1 MKLLYGLFYT
11 SFSLAVVSAFALV
24 VVLLIRFIIVKVPKK
39 YFMCLWWLF
48 LIRSICPV
56 SLSSI
61 YSLSPGINRKFHIF
75 LELIGLSFDEQGGV
89 LTGWQSVFVRQFTV
103 NTNFRFC
110 SIMWAA
116 GVLFIWIY
124 TLVKQTGIRKW
135 LQKAERLDGSIY
147 QHEKLNIPVMT
158 GVFRLKKYLPG
169 KMNVSEAKYVLRH
182 MEIHE
187 ERHDGVLR
195 AAAFIVL
202 SLQWFN
208 PFMWLAHYFIL
219 RDIETAAD
227 EDTLSY
233 FGYDDRAKY
242 AQEILNMNKGKKVI
256 RPSLVTFQENRIDD
270 RASKMLYQNK
280 IKKKDR
286 QVVVLIVLIFFIWWF
301 MLRPLYMLWE
311 GSLDTTVDNSISQP
325 GDIQMMTELY
335 SKRII
340 SQTEEPLF
348 DKTKQVVV
356 AQTNVKSADGLS
368 KVIKIVMTDGQQED
382 SGYDGEFKLVLEDTE
397 ENKLAEENLNG
408 QFGENKND
416 KLHFEK
422 NVALHISDYNSDKVN
437 EVAIG
442 QDIEFTDENLN
453 TLLGR
458 EPKKKEKNKIKS
470 IQKYYI
476 WNIETDKL
484 QCVSEPIYTADK
496 TGAEA
501 NSCEFKIP
509 KGTNGVIK
517 VKVLKNKFYYVWD
530 GTNEMFVRKELTKK
544 QLKKYKKDSDK
555 TDESGEKSVH
565 SLKNDSDRESIRV
578 VTQKDSTGSEEI
590 KNIVISPNGA
600 SKKISNIKGYYCE
613 LQWVQTTDNEEN
625 RYAVLTYNGIKSQT
639 FVVFDTKLKEIYY
652 KQEDGNSALS
662 SVFDRYNGN
671 QNDIAFNKDDL
682 VVYTLQEKE
691 NDVLKI
697 GFAANAKDNVVVKGS
712 YKYDVE
718 KKNQYDFNYSQTSA
732 ANAGS
737 SNNDMGASATESPTA
752 SASQ

>member
-147 QHEKLNIPVMT
+147 QHENLNIPVMT

-286 QVVVLIVLIFFIWWF
+286 QVVVLVVLIFFIWWF

-311 GSLDTTVDNSISQP
+311 GSLDTTADNS
-325 GDIQMMTELY
+325 
-335 SKRII
+335 I

-382 SGYDGEFKLVLEDTE
+382 SGYDGEFKLVLEDTKG
-397 ENKLAEENLNG
+397 NKLAEENLNG
-408 QFGENKND
+408 QFGDNKND

-476 WNIETDKL
+476 WNIEADKL

-565 SLKNDSDRESIRV
+565 SLRNDSDRESIRV

-712 YKYDVE
+712 YKYDIE

-737 SNNDMGASATESPTA
+737 SNNDTGASAAESPMA

>member
-24 VVLLIRFIIVKVPKK
+24 AVLLIRFIIVKVPKK

-286 QVVVLIVLIFFIWWF
+286 QVVVLVVLIFFIWWF

-311 GSLDTTVDNSISQP
+311 GSLDTTVDNS
-325 GDIQMMTELY
+325 
-335 SKRII
+335 I

-397 ENKLAEENLNG
+397 GNKLAEENLNG
-408 QFGENKND
+408 QFGDNKND

-458 EPKKKEKNKIKS
+458 VPKKKEKNKIKS

-476 WNIETDKL
+476 WNIEADKL

-565 SLKNDSDRESIRV
+565 SLRNDSDRESIRV

-613 LQWVQTTDNEEN
+613 LQWVQTTDDEEN

-737 SNNDMGASATESPTA
+737 SNNDKGASAAESPTA

>member
-24 VVLLIRFIIVKVPKK
+24 AVLLIRFIIVKVPKK

-286 QVVVLIVLIFFIWWF
+286 QVLVLVVLIFFIWWF

-311 GSLDTTVDNSISQP
+311 GSLDTTVDNS
-325 GDIQMMTELY
+325 
-335 SKRII
+335 I

-397 ENKLAEENLNG
+397 GNKLAEENLNG
-408 QFGENKND
+408 QFGDNKND

-476 WNIETDKL
+476 WNIEADKL

-565 SLKNDSDRESIRV
+565 SLRNDSDRESIRV

-613 LQWVQTTDNEEN
+613 LQWVQTTDDEEN

-737 SNNDMGASATESPTA
+737 SNNDKGASAAESPTA

>member
-1 MKLLYGLFYT
+1 MTLKLLYGLFYT

-61 YSLSPGINRKFHIF
+61 YSLSPGINRKFHMF

-286 QVVVLIVLIFFIWWF
+286 QVVVLVVLIFFIWWF

-311 GSLDTTVDNSISQP
+311 GSLDTTVDNS
-325 GDIQMMTELY
+325 
-335 SKRII
+335 I

-397 ENKLAEENLNG
+397 GNKLAEENLNG
-408 QFGENKND
+408 QFGDNKND

-476 WNIETDKL
+476 WNIEADKL

-565 SLKNDSDRESIRV
+565 SLRNDSDRESIRV

-712 YKYDVE
+712 YKYDIE

-737 SNNDMGASATESPTA
+737 SNNDTGASAAESPMA

>member
-61 YSLSPGINRKFHIF
+61 YSLSPEINRKFHIF
-75 LELIGLSFDEQGGV
+75 LEAIGLSFDEQGGV

-286 QVVVLIVLIFFIWWF
+286 QVVVLVVLIFFIWWF

-311 GSLDTTVDNSISQP
+311 GSLDTTVDNSISQ
-325 GDIQMMTELY
+325 TE
-335 SKRII
+335 K
-340 SQTEEPLF
+340 PLF

-422 NVALHISDYNSDKVN
+422 NVALHISDYNSDEVN

-476 WNIETDKL
+476 WNIEADKL

-737 SNNDMGASATESPTA
+737 SNNDTGASAAESPTA

>member
-158 GVFRLKKYLPG
+158 GVFRLKKYLQG

-286 QVVVLIVLIFFIWWF
+286 QVVVLVVLIFFIWWF

-311 GSLDTTVDNSISQP
+311 GSLDTTADNS
-325 GDIQMMTELY
+325 
-335 SKRII
+335 I

-382 SGYDGEFKLVLEDTE
+382 SGYDGEFKLVLEDTKG
-397 ENKLAEENLNG
+397 NKLAEENLNG
-408 QFGENKND
+408 QFGDNKND

-476 WNIETDKL
+476 WNIEADKL

-565 SLKNDSDRESIRV
+565 SLRNDSDRESIRV

-712 YKYDVE
+712 YKYDIE

-737 SNNDMGASATESPTA
+737 SNNDTGASAAESPMA

>member
-1 MKLLYGLFYT
+1 MTLKLLYGLFYT

-286 QVVVLIVLIFFIWWF
+286 QVVVLVVLILFIWWF

-311 GSLDTTVDNSISQP
+311 GSLDTTVDNS
-325 GDIQMMTELY
+325 
-335 SKRII
+335 I

-368 KVIKIVMTDGQQED
+368 KVIKIVMTDGKQED

-397 ENKLAEENLNG
+397 GNKLAEEDLNG

-476 WNIETDKL
+476 WNIEADKL

-496 TGAEA
+496 TGAET

-691 NDVLKI
+691 NNVLKI

-737 SNNDMGASATESPTA
+737 GNNDTGASATESPTTP
-752 SASQ
+752 

>member
-24 VVLLIRFIIVKVPKK
+24 AVLLIRFIIVKVPKK

-286 QVVVLIVLIFFIWWF
+286 QVVVLVVLIFFIWWF

-311 GSLDTTVDNSISQP
+311 GSLDTTVDNS
-325 GDIQMMTELY
+325 
-335 SKRII
+335 I

-397 ENKLAEENLNG
+397 GNKLAEENLNG
-408 QFGENKND
+408 QFGDNKND

-476 WNIETDKL
+476 WNIEADKL

-555 TDESGEKSVH
+555 TDESVEKSVH
-565 SLKNDSDRESIRV
+565 SLRNDSDRESIRV

-613 LQWVQTTDNEEN
+613 LQWVQTTDDEEN

-737 SNNDMGASATESPTA
+737 SNNDKGASAAESPTA

>member
-24 VVLLIRFIIVKVPKK
+24 AVLLIRFIIVKVPKK

-286 QVVVLIVLIFFIWWF
+286 QVVVLVVLIFFIWWF

-311 GSLDTTVDNSISQP
+311 GSLDTTVDNS
-325 GDIQMMTELY
+325 
-335 SKRII
+335 I

-397 ENKLAEENLNG
+397 GNKLAEENLNG
-408 QFGENKND
+408 QFGDNKND

-458 EPKKKEKNKIKS
+458 EPKKKEKNKIKR

-476 WNIETDKL
+476 WNIEADKL

-565 SLKNDSDRESIRV
+565 SLRNDSDRESIRV

-600 SKKISNIKGYYCE
+600 SNKISNIKGYYCE
-613 LQWVQTTDNEEN
+613 LQWVQTTDDEEN

-737 SNNDMGASATESPTA
+737 SNNDKGASAAESPTA

>member
-169 KMNVSEAKYVLRH
+169 KMNVSEVKYVLRH

-227 EDTLSY
+227 EETLSY

-286 QVVVLIVLIFFIWWF
+286 QVVVLVVLIFFIWWF

-311 GSLDTTVDNSISQP
+311 GSLDTTVDNS
-325 GDIQMMTELY
+325 
-335 SKRII
+335 I

-397 ENKLAEENLNG
+397 GNKLAEENLNG

-453 TLLGR
+453 ALLGR

-476 WNIETDKL
+476 WNIEADKL

-737 SNNDMGASATESPTA
+737 SNNDTGASAAESPTA

>member
-61 YSLSPGINRKFHIF
+61 YSLSPGINRKFHMF
-75 LELIGLSFDEQGGV
+75 LEAIGLSFDEQGGV
-89 LTGWQSVFVRQFTV
+89 LTGWQSVFVQQFTV

-110 SIMWAA
+110 SIMWVA

-124 TLVKQTGIRKW
+124 TLVKQTGIRRW
-135 LQKAERLDGSIY
+135 LQKAEKLDGSIY

-202 SLQWFN
+202 SMQWFN

-270 RASKMLYQNK
+270 RASKMLYQDK

-286 QVVVLIVLIFFIWWF
+286 QVVVLIVLILFIWWF

-311 GSLDTTVDNSISQP
+311 GSLDTTVDNS
-325 GDIQMMTELY
+325 
-335 SKRII
+335 I

-501 NSCEFKIP
+501 NFCEFKIP

>member
-286 QVVVLIVLIFFIWWF
+286 QVVVLVVLIFFIWWF

-311 GSLDTTVDNSISQP
+311 GSLDTTVDNS
-325 GDIQMMTELY
+325 
-335 SKRII
+335 I

-453 TLLGR
+453 ALLGR

-476 WNIETDKL
+476 WNIEADKL

-737 SNNDMGASATESPTA
+737 SNNDTGASAAESPTA

>member
-286 QVVVLIVLIFFIWWF
+286 QVVVLVVLIFFIWWF

-311 GSLDTTVDNSISQP
+311 GSLDTTADNS
-325 GDIQMMTELY
+325 
-335 SKRII
+335 I

-382 SGYDGEFKLVLEDTE
+382 SGYDGEFKLVLEDTKG
-397 ENKLAEENLNG
+397 NKLAEENLNG
-408 QFGENKND
+408 QFGDDKND

-476 WNIETDKL
+476 WNIEADKL

-565 SLKNDSDRESIRV
+565 SLRNDSDRESIRV

-712 YKYDVE
+712 YKYDIE

-737 SNNDMGASATESPTA
+737 SNNDTGASAAESPMA

>member
-1 MKLLYGLFYT
+1 MTLKLLYGLFYT

-202 SLQWFN
+202 SMQWFN

-286 QVVVLIVLIFFIWWF
+286 QVVVLVVLIFFIWWF

-311 GSLDTTVDNSISQP
+311 GSLDTTVDNS
-325 GDIQMMTELY
+325 
-335 SKRII
+335 I

-408 QFGENKND
+408 QFGDNKND

-476 WNIETDKL
+476 WNIEADKL

-737 SNNDMGASATESPTA
+737 SNNDTGASAAESPTA

>member
-24 VVLLIRFIIVKVPKK
+24 AVLLIRFIIVKVPKK

-286 QVVVLIVLIFFIWWF
+286 QVVVLVVLIFFIWWF

-311 GSLDTTVDNSISQP
+311 GSLDTTVDNS
-325 GDIQMMTELY
+325 
-335 SKRII
+335 I

-397 ENKLAEENLNG
+397 GNKLAEENLNG
-408 QFGENKND
+408 QFGDNKND

-442 QDIEFTDENLN
+442 KDIEFTDENLN

-476 WNIETDKL
+476 WNIEADKL

-565 SLKNDSDRESIRV
+565 SLRNDSDRESIRV

-613 LQWVQTTDNEEN
+613 LQWVQTTDDEEN

-737 SNNDMGASATESPTA
+737 SNNDKGASAAESPTA

>member
-1 MKLLYGLFYT
+1 MTLKLLYGLFYT

-24 VVLLIRFIIVKVPKK
+24 AVLLIRFIIVKVPKK

-286 QVVVLIVLIFFIWWF
+286 QVVVLVVLIFFIWWF

-311 GSLDTTVDNSISQP
+311 GSLDTTVDNS
-325 GDIQMMTELY
+325 
-335 SKRII
+335 I

-397 ENKLAEENLNG
+397 GNKLAEENLNG
-408 QFGENKND
+408 QFGDNKND

-476 WNIETDKL
+476 WNIEADKL

-565 SLKNDSDRESIRV
+565 SLRNDSDRESIRV

-590 KNIVISPNGA
+590 KNIVISPNGP

-613 LQWVQTTDNEEN
+613 LQWVQTTDDEEN

-737 SNNDMGASATESPTA
+737 SNNDKGASAAESPTA

>member
-24 VVLLIRFIIVKVPKK
+24 VVLLIRVIIVKVPKK

-286 QVVVLIVLIFFIWWF
+286 QVVVLVVLIFFIWWF

-311 GSLDTTVDNSISQP
+311 GSLDTTADNSISH
-325 GDIQMMTELY
+325 
-335 SKRII
+335 
-340 SQTEEPLF
+340 TEEPLF

-382 SGYDGEFKLVLEDTE
+382 LGYDGEFKLVLEDTE
-397 ENKLAEENLNG
+397 GNKLAEENLNG
-408 QFGENKND
+408 QFSENKND

-476 WNIETDKL
+476 WNIEADKL

-625 RYAVLTYNGIKSQT
+625 RYAVLTYNGIRSQT

-697 GFAANAKDNVVVKGS
+697 GFAANAMDNVVVKGS

-737 SNNDMGASATESPTA
+737 GNNDTGASATESPTTP
-752 SASQ
+752 

>member
-286 QVVVLIVLIFFIWWF
+286 QVVVLVVLIFFIWWF

-311 GSLDTTVDNSISQP
+311 GSLDTTVDNS
-325 GDIQMMTELY
+325 
-335 SKRII
+335 I

-476 WNIETDKL
+476 WNIEADKL

-625 RYAVLTYNGIKSQT
+625 RYAVLTYNGIRSQT

>member
-75 LELIGLSFDEQGGV
+75 LEAIGLSFDEQGGV

-286 QVVVLIVLIFFIWWF
+286 QVVVLVVLIFFIWWF
-301 MLRPLYMLWE
+301 MLRPLYMLWD
-311 GSLDTTVDNSISQP
+311 GSLDTTADNS
-325 GDIQMMTELY
+325 
-335 SKRII
+335 I

-382 SGYDGEFKLVLEDTE
+382 SGYDGEFKLVLEDTKG
-397 ENKLAEENLNG
+397 NKLAEENLNG
-408 QFGENKND
+408 QFGDNKND

-476 WNIETDKL
+476 WNIEADKL

-565 SLKNDSDRESIRV
+565 SLRNDSDRESIRV

-712 YKYDVE
+712 YKYDIE

-737 SNNDMGASATESPTA
+737 SNNDTGASAAESPMA

>member
-24 VVLLIRFIIVKVPKK
+24 AVLLIRFIIVKVPKK

-195 AAAFIVL
+195 AAAFIML

-286 QVVVLIVLIFFIWWF
+286 QVVVLVVLIFFIWWF

-311 GSLDTTVDNSISQP
+311 GSLDTTVDNS
-325 GDIQMMTELY
+325 
-335 SKRII
+335 I

-397 ENKLAEENLNG
+397 GNKLAEENLNG
-408 QFGENKND
+408 QFGDNKND

-476 WNIETDKL
+476 WNIEADKL

-565 SLKNDSDRESIRV
+565 SLRNDSDRESIRV

-600 SKKISNIKGYYCE
+600 SNKISNIKGYYCE
-613 LQWVQTTDNEEN
+613 LQWVQTTDDEEN

-737 SNNDMGASATESPTA
+737 SNNDKGASAAESPTA

>member
-1 MKLLYGLFYT
+1 MTLKLLYGLFYT

-311 GSLDTTVDNSISQP
+311 GSLDTTVDNSISQ
-325 GDIQMMTELY
+325 
-335 SKRII
+335 
-340 SQTEEPLF
+340 TEEPLF

-382 SGYDGEFKLVLEDTE
+382 LGYDGEFKLVLEDTE
-397 ENKLAEENLNG
+397 GNKLAEENLNG
-408 QFGENKND
+408 QFSENKND

-476 WNIETDKL
+476 WNIEADKL

-496 TGAEA
+496 TGAET
-501 NSCEFKIP
+501 NSCEFKIA

-530 GTNEMFVRKELTKK
+530 GINEMFVRKELTKK

-590 KNIVISPNGA
+590 KNIVMSPNSA

-625 RYAVLTYNGIKSQT
+625 RYAVLTYNGIRSQT

-671 QNDIAFNKDDL
+671 QNDIAFNNDDL

-737 SNNDMGASATESPTA
+737 GNNDTGASAAESPTA

>member
-11 SFSLAVVSAFALV
+11 SFSLAVVSAVALV

-61 YSLSPGINRKFHIF
+61 YSLSSGINRKFHIF

-286 QVVVLIVLIFFIWWF
+286 QVVVLVVLILFIWWF

-311 GSLDTTVDNSISQP
+311 GSLDTTVDNS
-325 GDIQMMTELY
+325 
-335 SKRII
+335 I

-453 TLLGR
+453 ALLGR

-476 WNIETDKL
+476 WNIEADKL

-509 KGTNGVIK
+509 RGTNGVIK

-565 SLKNDSDRESIRV
+565 SLKNDSDRESVRV
-578 VTQKDSTGSEEI
+578 VTQRDSTGSEEI

-737 SNNDMGASATESPTA
+737 SNNDTGASAAESPTA

>member
-1 MKLLYGLFYT
+1 M
-11 SFSLAVVSAFALV
+11 
-24 VVLLIRFIIVKVPKK
+24 
-39 YFMCLWWLF
+39 
-48 LIRSICPV
+48 IRSICPV

-75 LELIGLSFDEQGGV
+75 LELIGLSFVEQGGV

-182 MEIHE
+182 METHE

-286 QVVVLIVLIFFIWWF
+286 QVVVLVVLIFFIWWF

-311 GSLDTTVDNSISQP
+311 GSLDTTVDNS
-325 GDIQMMTELY
+325 
-335 SKRII
+335 I

-397 ENKLAEENLNG
+397 GNKLAEENLNG
-408 QFGENKND
+408 QFGDNKND

-476 WNIETDKL
+476 WNIEADKL

-565 SLKNDSDRESIRV
+565 SLRNDSDRESIRV

-613 LQWVQTTDNEEN
+613 LQWVQTTDDEEN

-737 SNNDMGASATESPTA
+737 SNNDKGASAAESPTA

>member
-1 MKLLYGLFYT
+1 MTLKLLYGLFYT

-75 LELIGLSFDEQGGV
+75 LEAIGPSFDEQGGV

-286 QVVVLIVLIFFIWWF
+286 QVVVLVVLIFFIWWF

-311 GSLDTTVDNSISQP
+311 GSLDTTVDNSISQ
-325 GDIQMMTELY
+325 TE
-335 SKRII
+335 K
-340 SQTEEPLF
+340 PLF

-476 WNIETDKL
+476 WNIEADKL

-737 SNNDMGASATESPTA
+737 SNNDTGASAAESPTA

>member
-89 LTGWQSVFVRQFTV
+89 LTSWQSVFVRQFTV

-286 QVVVLIVLIFFIWWF
+286 QVVVLVVLIFFIWWF

-311 GSLDTTVDNSISQP
+311 GSLDTTVDNS
-325 GDIQMMTELY
+325 
-335 SKRII
+335 I

-397 ENKLAEENLNG
+397 GNKLAEENLNG
-408 QFGENKND
+408 QFGDNKND

-476 WNIETDKL
+476 WNIEADKL

-565 SLKNDSDRESIRV
+565 SLRNDSDRESIRV

-613 LQWVQTTDNEEN
+613 LQWVQTTDDEEN

-737 SNNDMGASATESPTA
+737 SNNDKGASAAESPTA

>member
-89 LTGWQSVFVRQFTV
+89 LTGWQSVFVRQFTI

-311 GSLDTTVDNSISQP
+311 GSLDTTVDNSISQ
-325 GDIQMMTELY
+325 
-335 SKRII
+335 
-340 SQTEEPLF
+340 TEEPLF

-453 TLLGR
+453 ALLGR

-476 WNIETDKL
+476 WNIEADKL

-737 SNNDMGASATESPTA
+737 SNNDTGASAAESPTA

>member
-286 QVVVLIVLIFFIWWF
+286 QVVVLVVLIFFIWWF

-311 GSLDTTVDNSISQP
+311 GSLDTTVDNSISQ
-325 GDIQMMTELY
+325 TE
-335 SKRII
+335 K
-340 SQTEEPLF
+340 TLF

-368 KVIKIVMTDGQQED
+368 KVIKIVMTDGQQKD

-442 QDIEFTDENLN
+442 QDIEVTDENLN

-476 WNIETDKL
+476 WNIEADKL

-737 SNNDMGASATESPTA
+737 SNNDTGASAAESPTA

>member
-311 GSLDTTVDNSISQP
+311 GSLDTTVDNSISQ
-325 GDIQMMTELY
+325 
-335 SKRII
+335 
-340 SQTEEPLF
+340 TEEPLF

-416 KLHFEK
+416 KLNFEK

-453 TLLGR
+453 ALLGR

-476 WNIETDKL
+476 WNIEADKL

-712 YKYDVE
+712 YKYDIE

-737 SNNDMGASATESPTA
+737 SNNDTGASAAESPMA

>member
-227 EDTLSY
+227 VDTLSY

-286 QVVVLIVLIFFIWWF
+286 QVVVLVVLIFFIWWF

-311 GSLDTTVDNSISQP
+311 GSLDTTVDNSN
-325 GDIQMMTELY
+325 
-335 SKRII
+335 

-408 QFGENKND
+408 QFGDNKND

-476 WNIETDKL
+476 WNIEADKL
-484 QCVSEPIYTADK
+484 QCVSGPIYTADK

-625 RYAVLTYNGIKSQT
+625 RYAVLIYNGIKSQT

-737 SNNDMGASATESPTA
+737 SNNDTGASAVESPTA

>member
-24 VVLLIRFIIVKVPKK
+24 AVLLIRFIIVKVPKK

-286 QVVVLIVLIFFIWWF
+286 QVVVLVVLIFFIWWF

-311 GSLDTTVDNSISQP
+311 GSLDTTVDNS
-325 GDIQMMTELY
+325 
-335 SKRII
+335 I

-397 ENKLAEENLNG
+397 GNKLAEENLNG
-408 QFGENKND
+408 QFGDNKND

-476 WNIETDKL
+476 WNIEADKL

-565 SLKNDSDRESIRV
+565 SLRNDSDRESIRV

-613 LQWVQTTDNEEN
+613 LQWVQTTDDEEN

-718 KKNQYDFNYSQTSA
+718 KKNQYDFNYSQTLA

-737 SNNDMGASATESPTA
+737 SNNDKGASAAESPTA

>member
-1 MKLLYGLFYT
+1 MTLKLLYGLFYT

-286 QVVVLIVLIFFIWWF
+286 QVVVLVVLIFFIWWF

-311 GSLDTTVDNSISQP
+311 GSLDTTVDNSISQ
-325 GDIQMMTELY
+325 TE
-335 SKRII
+335 K
-340 SQTEEPLF
+340 PLF

-476 WNIETDKL
+476 WNIEADKL

-737 SNNDMGASATESPTA
+737 SNNDTGASAAESPTA

>member
-1 MKLLYGLFYT
+1 MTLKLLYGLFYT

-24 VVLLIRFIIVKVPKK
+24 AVLLIRFIIVKVPKK

-280 IKKKDR
+280 IKKKHR
-286 QVVVLIVLIFFIWWF
+286 QVVVLVVLIFFIWWF

-311 GSLDTTVDNSISQP
+311 GSLDTTVDNS
-325 GDIQMMTELY
+325 
-335 SKRII
+335 I

-397 ENKLAEENLNG
+397 GNKLAEENLNG
-408 QFGENKND
+408 QFGDNKND

-476 WNIETDKL
+476 WNIEADKL

-565 SLKNDSDRESIRV
+565 SLRNDSDRESIRV

-613 LQWVQTTDNEEN
+613 LQWVQTTDDEEN

-737 SNNDMGASATESPTA
+737 SNNDKGASAAESPTA

>member
-75 LELIGLSFDEQGGV
+75 LEAIGLSFDEQGGV

-286 QVVVLIVLIFFIWWF
+286 QVVVLVVLIFFIWWF

-311 GSLDTTVDNSISQP
+311 GSLDTTVDNSISQ
-325 GDIQMMTELY
+325 TEN
-335 SKRII
+335 
-340 SQTEEPLF
+340 PLF

-476 WNIETDKL
+476 WNIEADKL

-565 SLKNDSDRESIRV
+565 SLRNDSDRESIRV

-712 YKYDVE
+712 YKYDIE

-737 SNNDMGASATESPTA
+737 SNNDTGASAAESPMA

>member
-286 QVVVLIVLIFFIWWF
+286 QVVVLVVLIFFIWWF

-311 GSLDTTVDNSISQP
+311 GSLDTTADNS
-325 GDIQMMTELY
+325 
-335 SKRII
+335 I

-382 SGYDGEFKLVLEDTE
+382 SGYDGEFKLVLEDTKG
-397 ENKLAEENLNG
+397 NKLAEENLNG
-408 QFGENKND
+408 QFGDNKND

-476 WNIETDKL
+476 WNIEADKL

-565 SLKNDSDRESIRV
+565 SLRNDSDRESIRV

-712 YKYDVE
+712 YKYDIE

-737 SNNDMGASATESPTA
+737 SNNDTRASAAESPMA

>member
-24 VVLLIRFIIVKVPKK
+24 AVLLIRFIIVKVPKK

-103 NTNFRFC
+103 NRNFRFC

-286 QVVVLIVLIFFIWWF
+286 QVVVLVVLIFFIWWF

-311 GSLDTTVDNSISQP
+311 GSLDTTVDNS
-325 GDIQMMTELY
+325 
-335 SKRII
+335 I

-397 ENKLAEENLNG
+397 GNKLAEENLNG
-408 QFGENKND
+408 QFGDNKND

-476 WNIETDKL
+476 WNIEADKL

-565 SLKNDSDRESIRV
+565 SLRNDSDRESIRV

-613 LQWVQTTDNEEN
+613 LQWVQTTDDEEN

-737 SNNDMGASATESPTA
+737 SNNDKGASAAESPTA

>member
-227 EDTLSY
+227 VDTLSY

-270 RASKMLYQNK
+270 RTSKMLYQNK

-286 QVVVLIVLIFFIWWF
+286 QVVVLVVLIFFIWWF

-311 GSLDTTVDNSISQP
+311 GSLDTTVDNSN
-325 GDIQMMTELY
+325 
-335 SKRII
+335 

-408 QFGENKND
+408 QFGDNKND

-476 WNIETDKL
+476 WNIEADKL
-484 QCVSEPIYTADK
+484 QCVSGPIYTADK

-737 SNNDMGASATESPTA
+737 SNNDTGASAVESPTA

>member
-311 GSLDTTVDNSISQP
+311 GSLDTTVDNSISQ
-325 GDIQMMTELY
+325 
-335 SKRII
+335 
-340 SQTEEPLF
+340 TEEPLF

-453 TLLGR
+453 ALLGR

-476 WNIETDKL
+476 WNIEADKL

-625 RYAVLTYNGIKSQT
+625 RYAVLTNNGIKSQT

-737 SNNDMGASATESPTA
+737 SNNDTGASAAESPTA

>member
-286 QVVVLIVLIFFIWWF
+286 QVEVLIVLKFFIWWF

-311 GSLDTTVDNSISQP
+311 GSLDTTVDNS
-325 GDIQMMTELY
+325 
-335 SKRII
+335 I

-416 KLHFEK
+416 KLNFEK

-453 TLLGR
+453 ALLGR

-476 WNIETDKL
+476 WNIEADKL

-590 KNIVISPNGA
+590 KNIVIYPNGA

-737 SNNDMGASATESPTA
+737 SNNDTGASAAESPTA

>member
-1 MKLLYGLFYT
+1 MTLKLLYGLFYT

-311 GSLDTTVDNSISQP
+311 GSLDTTVDNSISQ
-325 GDIQMMTELY
+325 
-335 SKRII
+335 
-340 SQTEEPLF
+340 TEEPLF

-382 SGYDGEFKLVLEDTE
+382 LGYDGEFKLVLEDAE
-397 ENKLAEENLNG
+397 GNKLAEENLNG

-476 WNIETDKL
+476 WNIEADKL

-737 SNNDMGASATESPTA
+737 SNNDTGASATESPTA

>member
-61 YSLSPGINRKFHIF
+61 YSLSPGINRKFHMF
-75 LELIGLSFDEQGGV
+75 LEAIGLSFDEQGGV
-89 LTGWQSVFVRQFTV
+89 LTGWQSVFVQQFTV

-110 SIMWAA
+110 SIMWVA

-124 TLVKQTGIRKW
+124 TLVKQTGIRRW
-135 LQKAERLDGSIY
+135 LQKAEKLDGSIY

-202 SLQWFN
+202 SMQWFN

-270 RASKMLYQNK
+270 RASKMLYQDK

-286 QVVVLIVLIFFIWWF
+286 QVVVLIVLILFIWWF

-311 GSLDTTVDNSISQP
+311 GSLDTTVDNS
-325 GDIQMMTELY
+325 
-335 SKRII
+335 I

-453 TLLGR
+453 ALLGR

-476 WNIETDKL
+476 WNIEADKL

-590 KNIVISPNGA
+590 KNIVMSPNSA

-625 RYAVLTYNGIKSQT
+625 RYAVLTYNGIRSQT

-671 QNDIAFNKDDL
+671 QNDIAFNNDDL

-737 SNNDMGASATESPTA
+737 SNNDTGASAAESPTA